1 MSGVPSRG
9 RQCCFMLAF
18 LAVAVLIPSI
28 GSAQATLAGVVKD
41 SSGAVLPGVTVETS
55 SPVLIEKT
63 RTATTDGTGQ
73 YQIVDLRPGSYEIT
87 FSLSGFRSVTREGV
101 DISGAGVIT
110 INADLSVGPLNET
123 LTVRGETPVVDVH
136 SVRRQAVLENRVVT
150 TLPAA
155 RLYGAVVAAIPS
167 LQGAG
172 GSAPL
177 SVDSN
182 LFFTA
187 HGGPGNEGRVQL
199 DGLSVGASFNGGGA
213 TGNAVDTA
221 NARELQVSISGALG
235 EAEVGGPILNI
246 VPATGGN
253 AFHGSAF
260 GSGAGEWAQANNLDE
275 ELRGFGIAEPAALIK
290 LWDVSFAMGGP
301 IKKDKFWFF
310 GNIRDFGN
318 HTGIPGLYAN
328 KYAGDPA
335 HWDYAPDPNVK
346 ARTATSRA
354 VTSIRLTTQPTPR
367 NKFGFYYDY
376 QWICEQG
383 SLNPTEGCRPR
394 GTDWVPGTSSGC
406 HTPPRAQ
413 LPTPTRAI
421 SSRRRPG
428 RHRSPTSC
436 SSKPGLPRMSAAGD
450 GCRSL
455 APSQI
460 SCR

>member
-1 MSGVPSRG
+1 MSGVPSRV
-9 RQCCFMLAF
+9 RQCGFMLAF

-235 EAEVGGPILNI
+235 ERKSADRFSTSCQP
-246 VPATGGN
+246 PAATLSM
-253 AFHGSAF
+253 ARPSAAARENGRKRTIWTRSSE
-260 GSGAGEWAQANNLDE
+260 GSG
-275 ELRGFGIAEPAALIK
+275 
-290 LWDVSFAMGGP
+290 
-301 IKKDKFWFF
+301 
-310 GNIRDFGN
+310 
-318 HTGIPGLYAN
+318 
-328 KYAGDPA
+328 
-335 HWDYAPDPNVK
+335 
-346 ARTATSRA
+346 SR
-354 VTSIRLTTQPTPR
+354 
-367 NKFGFYYDY
+367 
-376 QWICEQG
+376 
-383 SLNPTEGCRPR
+383 
-394 GTDWVPGTSSGC
+394 
-406 HTPPRAQ
+406 
-413 LPTPTRAI
+413 
-421 SSRRRPG
+421 SRR
-428 RHRSPTSC
+428 H
-436 SSKPGLPRMSAAGD
+436 
-450 GCRSL
+450 
-455 APSQI
+455 
-460 SCR
+460 